1 MNKKMKNIRL
11 VTLNFLFFVAY
22 FPLLAQEIEGTV
34 FEEQTDVPIENV
46 NVYFEK
52 YKSGAV
58 SNENG
63 VFHIEIQSK
72 INQKDTI
79 QFSCIGYHSINLTFF
94 ELKKNNFVVYL
105 AKKVENLNEVKI
117 TAKKKLKQK
126 IQYEK
131 LPSLKKGIHSF
142 GSILIEDEI
151 MLVGGDASY
160 IEDTGKRTL
169 LELEDRQD
177 ASFGLFISRGKL
189 NRSWENYLGA
199 LQIFDLKNN
208 TWTTSE
214 VKFRER
220 AYHNLVYDKNKLYV
234 LGGKSLS
241 KGRKVEYIEDKIEI
255 FDVENQT
262 IEIDNTN
269 PHQAV
274 NAASFCIEN
283 KVIVMGGS
291 IKLKSNG
298 EKIFTNKSHMLD
310 LETGFWFELKD
321 MSSAKEANGVVIEDV
336 IYLIGGFNGKA
347 LKEIETYN
355 LITGEWKKEGEL
367 IQAIESPA
375 LTFHDNTIFIFD
387 DNKIYTYEILT
398 KTLNEYVIDL
408 RLKASEL
415 YYYEDKL
422 YLLGGYTYNEY
433 SQTPSPNFYSI
444 EVNEFLNTEIKS
456 TKKM

>member
-1 MNKKMKNIRL
+1 MKNTRL
-11 VTLNFLFFVAY
+11 ATLIFLLFAVY
-22 FPLLAQEIEGTV
+22 FPLIAQNIEGTV
-34 FEEQTDVPIENV
+34 LEAETNIPLEFV
-46 NVYFEK
+46 NIYFKNE
-52 YKSGAV
+52 KSGAV
-58 SNENG
+58 SNQKGAFNLK
-63 VFHIEIQSK
+63 IQSK

-79 QFSCIGYHSINLTFF
+79 QFSCVGYNSINLTFL
-94 ELKKNNFVVYL
+94 ELRQNKFVIKL
-105 AKKVENLNEVKI
+105 TRKVENLDEVKI
-117 TAKKKLKQK
+117 TSKKILKPT
-126 IQYEK
+126 IQFKK
-131 LPSLKKGIHSF
+131 LPSLEKGIHSF
-142 GSILIEDEI
+142 GSVLIDDKI
-151 MLVGGDASY
+151 MLIGGDASY

-169 LELEDRQD
+169 LELEERQD
-177 ASFGLFISRGKL
+177 ANFGLFISRGKL
-189 NRSWENYLGA
+189 NRSWENYLGS
-199 LQIFDLKNN
+199 LQIFDLKNHA
-208 TWTTSE
+208 WTTSE
-214 VKFRER
+214 LKFRKR
-220 AYHNLVYDKNKLYV
+220 AYHNMIYYKNKLYV

-255 FDVENQT
+255 FDVEKQT

-321 MSSAKEANGVVIEDV
+321 MPSAKEVKAVAIENV
-336 IYLIGGFNGKA
+336 IYLIGGFNGRA
-347 LKEIETYN
+347 LKEVETYN

-367 IQAIESPA
+367 MQAIENPA
-375 LTFHDNTIFIFD
+375 LTYHDDTIYIFND
-387 DNKIYTYEILT
+387 GKIYTYEIY
-398 KTLNEYVIDL
+398 KKILNEYDIDL
-408 RLKASEL
+408 KLKASEL

-433 SQTPSPNFYSI
+433 SHTPSPNFYSI
-444 EVNEFLNTEIKS
+444 EVNEFLNSEIKN